1 MSHTMLFD
9 IPGPRI
15 ALLTWDWLEKLNVV
29 PSDPDVHM
37 HMFIGTDIGAL
48 ALGTDIAGY
57 MGRPER
63 EFMVFQFARCGLND
77 RRRRSRNRPSPST
90 IYRDKYST
98 AMTAVRSIAPE
109 GI

>member
-1 MSHTMLFD
+1 MSDIMLLD
-9 IPGPRI
+9 IPEPSI

-29 PSDPDVHM
+29 PSDPDVHV
-37 HMFIGTDIGAL
+37 HILTGTDVGAL

-57 MGRPER
+57 LGRPER
-63 EFMVFQFARCGLND
+63 EFMEFQFARCGLND
-77 RRRRSRNRPSPST
+77 RRRRSQNRPSPST

-98 AMTAVRSIAPE
+98 AMTAVRSIVHE